1 MKFRFLTWVLVLAVG
16 VASALGAPLADKLPG
31 RAIAYAGWAGR
42 NLTFDGSMLGQL
54 LQEPAVA
61 QAAGLAISKIV
72 GLISPDSAAGLSA
85 LTKLAQIAWQRPI
98 ACAIYSADPITA
110 ETLPTAILLIDL
122 GDQKDPFAAK
132 LDELIETISD
142 KMVVT
147 KESEGIITYRVIKL
161 KDVTLFMGYSEQMFF
176 VCTNPKLPE
185 MLSQLAPAKSLEA
198 DEVFSTCYQAVT
210 GENEQFTAYLDASA
224 AMDLIEKRNATAGLD
239 DITEIPAVSSARS
252 IVDALGL
259 GKLTNVAAS
268 MQIRQ
273 RGIYSKARLFS
284 PGPHEGL
291 LMSLSGA
298 TLSEADLAVIPADAI
313 VAGAIKLAPIS
324 ALDEAKKV
332 AEAIWPSS
340 SMIIDAIL
348 ASWTERVGVSVE
360 NDLLGSL
367 GDTWIL
373 ASAPGFGGFATGTVM
388 SVSIADEEKFA
399 AALAKVEQAIAGPQ
413 TQPSQFDP
421 QIQPQLSIAT
431 YKAGRVEIRY
441 LIAPKYFQGFTP
453 AWCIHQGR
461 FYLAGWPQILDSAI
475 RSNEAQQLTGDPEF
489 SRVSDM
495 VSKAASAIIYVDDRA
510 LIRSLYPIALI
521 AGAAVRSQAPQD
533 SANLYWPLALWKLE
547 KYASGQITVAS
558 ADATGLT
565 FESFGSSPINSA
577 TGAGLITL
585 SVLVPSL
592 MEARPHTP
600 ETPEAIK
607 SEPAE

>member
-1 MKFRFLTWVLVLAVG
+1 MKFRFLTGFLVLAVG
-16 VASALGAPLADKLPG
+16 GASVLGAPLADKLPG
-31 RAIAYAGWAGR
+31 RAVAYAGWAGR

-61 QAAGLAISKIV
+61 QAAGQAISEIV
-72 GLISPDSAAGLSA
+72 GQISPDSAAGLSA
-85 LTKLAQIAWQRPI
+85 LTKLAQIAWQRPM

-132 LDELIETISD
+132 LDELIEAISD

-161 KDVTLFMGYSEQMFF
+161 KGVTLFMGYSQQMFF
-176 VCTNPKLPE
+176 VCTNPKLPD
-185 MLSQLAPAKSLEA
+185 MLSQLAPAQSLEA

-210 GENEQFTAYLDASA
+210 GENEQFAAYLDVSA
-224 AMDLIEKRNATAGLD
+224 AMDLIEKRNATAGLGEV
-239 DITEIPAVSSARS
+239 TEIATKSSARS

-259 GKLTNVAAS
+259 GKMTNVAAS

-273 RGIYSKARLFS
+273 RGIYSKTRLFS

-324 ALDEAKKV
+324 ALDEARKV

-348 ASWTERVGVSVE
+348 ASWTEHLGVSIE

-399 AALAKVEQAIAGPQ
+399 AALVKAEQAIVGAQ

-441 LIAPKYFQGFTP
+441 LIAPEYFQGITP

-475 RSNEAQQLTGDPEF
+475 HSNEAQQLTGDPEF

-510 LIRSLYPIALI
+510 LIRSLYPIALM
-521 AGAAVRSQAPQD
+521 AGAAVRSKAPRD
-533 SANLYWPLALWKLE
+533 NTNLYWPLALWKLE

-592 MEARPHTP
+592 MEARQQDADTP
-600 ETPEAIK
+600 EPIDT
-607 SEPAE
+607 EPVE